1 MYVAKHVGKGLITEK
16 NVWDVFPWVVTS
28 VQLFLAEGAIP
39 HLESSMTRTW
49 FYGTGHGC
57 KPTVYFI

>member
-1 MYVAKHVGKGLITEK
+1 MGKDLITEK
-16 NVWDVFPWVVTS
+16 NVWDMFSLVVTG

-49 FYGTGHGC
+49 LYGTGHRC
-57 KPTVYFI
+57 KPTFYFI